1 MNERL
6 SPLSKSTSGK
16 NKEKHNG
23 YTVEE
28 VSGLWSKVKY
38 YSLRKQV

>member
-16 NKEKHNG
+16 NKKTQGYKRMCDLNKIEKKANLGG
-23 YTVEE
+23 YG
-28 VSGLWSKVKY
+28 VSP
-38 YSLRKQV
+38 